1 MKKTLVIA
9 IFLLFQPQLLMAG
22 EPVKS
27 TLEDQTA
34 VSVTVYNSGL
44 GLVKDIRR
52 IAIPKGQGE
61 LHFMDVASSIMPV
74 TVSVRSTT
82 APNQF
87 RVLEQNY
94 EYDLMNHG
102 KVLDK
107 YVGKKIKLVTWNN
120 EQDRKESTEATLLSN
135 EGQIFKIDNEIYLGH
150 PGFKVVP
157 EIPENLISKPTLAWV
172 YDNDGAVDHTLEV
185 SYLTNGISWNADY
198 VLSIDANDQ
207 RSDLSGWVTI
217 NNGSGATYNRAK
229 LKVVAGDVNRVPV
242 PQAASF
248 ARMKGEI
255 AMAEASADFS
265 EQAFFEYHIYD
276 LQRPT
281 TIKNHQT
288 KQISLLGASGVGLVK
303 EFLVR
308 SQQYYYY
315 QPFSGQDPKQPVEV
329 FIIVVNSKENHLGM
343 PLPAGTI
350 RMYKKDKDG
359 SSQFIGEDNIQ
370 HTPKDE
376 KVRLKAGDAFD
387 LVVERKQ
394 TDFRQVTSKVVE
406 TEWEMTL
413 KNRKENE
420 DVVISLLE
428 SVSGDWDVVSES
440 HKHKKE
446 DAFTIRY
453 DVPVKKTSEI
463 TVKYRVRVKHG

>member
-1 MKKTLVIA
+1 MKKILWVA
-9 IFLLFQPQLLMAG
+9 ILFVQSQLLFAQ

-27 TLEDQTA
+27 TLEDQT
-34 VSVTVYNSGL
+34 SVAITVYNGNL
-44 GLVKDIRR
+44 GLVKETRK

-61 LHFMDVASSIMPV
+61 LRFMDVAASIMPV

-94 EYDLMNHG
+94 EYDLMSHE

-107 YVGKKIKLVTWNN
+107 YVGKKIKIVNWNN
-120 EQDRKESTEATLLSN
+120 EQDRKDSVDATLLSN
-135 EGQIFKIDNEIYLGH
+135 EGQIFKINDEVYLGY
-150 PGFKVVP
+150 PGVKVVP
-157 EIPENLISKPTLAWV
+157 EIPNNLISKPTLGWV
-172 YDNDGAVDHTLEV
+172 YDNEGTADHALEV
-185 SYLTNGISWNADY
+185 SYLTSGLSWNADY

-207 RSDLSGWVTI
+207 LSDLSGWVTI
-217 NNGSGATYNRAK
+217 NNQSGATYNKAK
-229 LKVVAGDVNRVPV
+229 LKVVAGEVNRAPV
-242 PQAASF
+242 PAAAPFALRKGEMMMAAAS
-248 ARMKGEI
+248 
-255 AMAEASADFS
+255 SDFS

-288 KQISLLGASGVGLVK
+288 KQISLLGATGVGLVK
-303 EFLVR
+303 EFLVN

-315 QPFSGQDPKQPVEV
+315 QPFGGQAPKQPVEV
-329 FIIVVNSKENHLGM
+329 FITFVNSKENRLGM

-359 SSQFIGEDNIQ
+359 SQQFIGEDNIS

-376 KVRLKAGDAFD
+376 KVRLKAGEAFD

-394 TDFRQVTSKVVE
+394 TDFRQVTSKIVE
-406 TEWEMTL
+406 TEWEVLL
-413 KNRKENE
+413 KNHKENE
-420 DVVISLLE
+420 DVVINLLE
-428 SVSGDWDVVSES
+428 SVSGDWEILSES

-446 DAFTIRY
+446 DAISLRY
-453 DVPVKKTSEI
+453 NIPVAKSSEVK
-463 TVKYRVRVKHG
+463 VKYRVRVKHP